1 MMNYASRLNNVKEK
15 KMKITKKIQLVIDRS
30 ENSNKATDQ
39 AVMMARKFEAD
50 LASLYVVNTHM
61 YQTPKVIGAMLR
73 TGKKHLKTVK
83 DNAINIGVNI
93 SSSRVLVGGPTNDI
107 LKEVKFNRSDLLII
121 GAGPNSPKGSVTDK
135 LIRKAKCNMLLVR
148 GDHNDADFNKILVP
162 ISYHEPEKAP
172 LFAINLARQYNA
184 QLIACHVIDVESGL
198 AKERIVYLPEAS
210 KRGMAHMPDSVLGE
224 KVPLPPALVEKLK
237 NNMTEKGYEISST
250 IEKIAKKAG
259 IETES
264 VILSGRPSNEITK
277 YATEGNFDLI
287 VMNHTNRG
295 RLSRLLTGSVSEKIA
310 RNASCSVMIVNNA
323 S

>member
-1 MMNYASRLNNVKEK
+1 
-15 KMKITKKIQLVIDRS
+15 MKNIKKIQLVIDRS
-30 ENSNKATDQ
+30 ENSHRATDQ
-39 AVMMARKFEAD
+39 AVMMARKFQAD

-73 TGKKHLKTVK
+73 TGKKHLKTIK

-93 SSSRVLVGGPTNDI
+93 TSSRILVGGPTNDI

-162 ISYHEPEKAP
+162 INNPEPEKSP

-184 QLIACHVIDVESGL
+184 QLIACHVIDVEFGL
-198 AKERIVYLPEAS
+198 AKERVVYLPEAS
-210 KRGMAHMPDSVLGE
+210 KRGMAHMPDNALGE

-237 NNMTEKGYEISST
+237 NDMTEKGYEVTGT
-250 IEKIAKKAG
+250 IEKIAKETGIKA
-259 IETES
+259 ES

-287 VMNHTNRG
+287 VLNHTNRG
-295 RLSRLLTGSVSEKIA
+295 RLSRLLTGSISEKIA